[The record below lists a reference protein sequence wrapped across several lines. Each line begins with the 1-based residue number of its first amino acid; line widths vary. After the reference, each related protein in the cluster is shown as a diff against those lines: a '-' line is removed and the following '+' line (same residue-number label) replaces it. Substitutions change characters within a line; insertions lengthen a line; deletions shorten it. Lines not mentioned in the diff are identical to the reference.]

1 MLKFFSQLSFIYIYI
16 FKWLLDSFHSIAFY
30 EAGYLHPYFIAKR
43 LPLLLG
49 ILKYEQ
55 WLLTKQ
61 KKKLN
66 NLKHTKTTH
75 QIQMTRSMAGRLQR
89 PFKPNPLAVI
99 ALPLIL

>member
-1 MLKFFSQLSFIYIYI
+1 MSNGCLQN
-16 FKWLLDSFHSIAFY
+16 
-30 EAGYLHPYFIAKR
+30 R
-43 LPLLLG
+43 
-49 ILKYEQ
+49 
-55 WLLTKQ
+55 